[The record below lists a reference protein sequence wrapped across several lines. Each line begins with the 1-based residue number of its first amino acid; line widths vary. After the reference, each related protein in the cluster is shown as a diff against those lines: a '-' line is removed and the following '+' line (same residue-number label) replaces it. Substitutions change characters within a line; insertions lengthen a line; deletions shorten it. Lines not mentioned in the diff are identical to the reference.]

1 MLTLENF
8 ESYSNDAAIRAAWAS
23 SRANLISFTNSSDYT
38 GVNNFNIRIVI
49 SAASITVS
57 GNAITVKF
65 KGHKSNAE
73 TIIGA
78 SIGERSGSTG
88 NFASAPTRL
97 TFSGSNGGTIPAGGY
112 LTSDQVTFA
121 IDETKDYLVHFYLA
135 SANVRY
141 GAASTRYYKLGSG
154 VDNTLTED
162 ISGLS
167 YSNDATVACLDS
179 IDIIFM
185 PSVFLETS
193 IVSEGTKS
201 IKVVA
206 AQTSSLNKTLTRTLN
221 PTFNLSGQTS
231 FKFNVRSNRIGSNF
245 KIGLHDSGGTTTEV
259 TPNITGA
266 DVFQEV
272 TLDLSAVADAD
283 KNTIDSI
290 IYTQLNA
297 DAETTVYLDYLTADN
312 VTWPDAKYV
321 YHGIDRGDG
330 TTGTLHASTISEAA
344 GAGSNLSAGIL
355 KDGEVVD
362 DVTGTYAGGGT
373 DFPDPANVLEGDT
386 TNGVPGTYHEAA
398 TAEVKNGITFGPSS
412 GYTGTYSPGGTYT
425 EGQAAQLATDQAA
438 VNAGKASIKD
448 DTTILTITGTYDFT
462 AAIAAAAAA
471 QLVTDQVAVL
481 AKASYIIDSQTILSQ
496 AGLYHEATPGEVAYG
511 ITFGPSSSYTGTFGQ
526 SAVGNE
532 EDIIKNLFIALK
544 ARLTAIT
551 NDLNTDIADRLYKD
565 VAPQGAQFPY
575 VVASLVT
582 DVPDKTFT
590 EDYSDVYVQFSLFS
604 NDAGSTT
611 ELENMYAHLKEL
623 YDECELSVTGA
634 YWVWMKRQNAT
645 RIDDDTTTENGNS
658 HVFGYAVDYWV
669 RLSKH

>member
-1 MLTLENF
+1 MIILDAME
-8 ESYSNDAAIRAAWAS
+8 YSSDALAKAAWV
-23 SRANLISFTNSSDYT
+23 ISDINQSLGATASSDYAYT
-38 GVNNFNIRIVI
+38 GYP
-49 SAASITVS
+49 AA
-57 GNAITVKF
+57 NAIDGSLSTVWSCYGGSMPNWLKIDY
-65 KGHKSNAE
+65 G
-73 TIIGA
+73 TPRIINKIKISPYSGA
-78 SIGERSGSTG
+78 GICVKD
-88 NFASAPTRL
+88 
-97 TFSGSNGGTIPAGGY
+97 FSFLGSNDDANWDTL
-112 LTSDQVTFA
+112 LTAQVAESSDLQSFSFSNFTQ
-121 IDETKDYLVHFYLA
+121 Y
-135 SANVRY
+135 
-141 GAASTRYYKLGSG
+141 RYYKLNVTSSWGTFVAINELESYQAS
-154 VDNTLTED
+154 NIL
-162 ISGLS
+162 ISSESTIKQQGS
-167 YSNDATVACLDS
+167 YSLKLVAPIATSLD
-179 IDIIFM
+179 
-185 PSVFLETS
+185 VT
-193 IVSEGTKS
+193 VTH
-201 IKVVA
+201 
-206 AQTSSLNKTLTRTLN
+206 TLS

-231 FKFNVRSNRIGSNF
+231 FKFNVHSSRTGSNF

-259 TPNITGA
+259 TPNIVAA
-266 DVFQEV
+266 DTFQEV
-272 TLDLSAVADAD
+272 TLDLSSVADAD
-283 KNTIDSI
+283 KDAIDSI
-290 IYTQLNA
+290 ILTVTNA
-297 DAETTVYLDYLTADN
+297 DAENTIYLDYLTADN

-321 YHGIDRGDG
+321 YHGVDRGDG

-438 VNAGKASIKD
+438 VNAAKASIKD
-448 DTTILTITGTYDFT
+448 DTTILTIAGTYDFT

-565 VAPQGAQFPY
+565 VAPHGAQFPY